1 MAFTIFFATSTGKTE
16 DVADRLKELIPGTEA
31 KDVDNISSI
40 DELVSAEQ
48 LICCI
53 PTWNTGAEEAR
64 SGTAWDDLIQ
74 EIPDKDFAGKAVAI
88 IGLGDSSGYGDYFC
102 DAMEELYT
110 AFLQSGAKLI
120 GKVPTEGYTFDE
132 SKSVIDGKFCG
143 LAIDEDNESELTDQ
157 RLGAWIQQ
165 INSVFKPVRP
175 RNTER
180 TGIGINSS
188 MNPID
193 PNFATLIQKLV
204 NRHSGNTTI

>member
-120 GKVPTEGYTFDE
+120 GKVQTEGYTFD
-132 SKSVIDGKFCG
+132 
-143 LAIDEDNESELTDQ
+143 
-157 RLGAWIQQ
+157 R
-165 INSVFKPVRP
+165 
-175 RNTER
+175 
-180 TGIGINSS
+180 
-188 MNPID
+188 
-193 PNFATLIQKLV
+193 
-204 NRHSGNTTI
+204 